1 MILCVVMLF
10 FKFADVQRLGFQ
22 RLDVCRN
29 FIFHKILCY
38 NKKMTMLIVGLGNP
52 GSEYEKTRHNA
63 GRIIIEKI
71 AKANDFIEWKDD
83 MKLKSFRSKG
93 ELDGEKVEL
102 LLPNTFMN
110 NSGVAVAPIIDG
122 PKKLKN
128 LIVVYDDLDLPLGS
142 LKISYDRSS
151 GGHNGVESII
161 KRVKSKEFVRI
172 RIGVSPSTPTGK
184 FRKPKGEDA
193 VLKFLLGAF
202 KEDELK
208 IIKNMSK
215 KVAEIIVMVSAEGK
229 DKAMTLFN

>member
-1 MILCVVMLF
+1 M
-10 FKFADVQRLGFQ
+10 
-22 RLDVCRN
+22 
-29 FIFHKILCY
+29 
-38 NKKMTMLIVGLGNP
+38 MLIVGLGNP
-52 GSEYEKTRHNA
+52 GEEYKNTRHNA
-63 GRIIIEKI
+63 GRIILEKI
-71 AKANDFIEWKDD
+71 AKANDFPDWKDD

-93 ELDGEKVEL
+93 ELGGEKVEL

-110 NSGVAVAPIIDG
+110 NSGNAVAPIIDC

-128 LIVVYDDLDLPLGS
+128 LIVIYDDLDLPLGS

-151 GGHNGVESII
+151 GGHNGLESVI

-184 FRKPKGEDA
+184 FRKPKGEEA
-193 VLKFLLGAF
+193 VLKFLLGTF

-208 IIKNMSK
+208 TIKNMSK

-229 DKAMTLFN
+229 DKAMTIFN